1 MGGDQLYY
9 DLHTHTVWSDGELS
23 ATALVASA
31 ANAGVR
37 VLALTDHDT
46 VAGLQEAVSAA
57 DSHGIVLVSGVEI
70 SMSWQSFGV
79 HIVGLDIDPSH
90 EPLQRGLRRLQEIR
104 RARAVAIVQALA
116 DAGLGDA
123 REVLVREGV
132 VSRTH
137 IADWLVARG
146 HARDRAVAFKRFLA
160 RGGPGHVAVTWADM
174 AEVVS
179 WIRGAGGCA
188 VLAHPTRYRLSS
200 GRLRQL
206 VCEFAEAGG
215 GALEVVTAGLDA
227 GEIARLARLAEHH
240 HLRASVGSDYHKP
253 LPWRPHPGGL
263 PDLPANCVP
272 VWRERPRM
280 QPRGG
285 V

>member
-1 MGGDQLYY
+1 MYY

-23 ATALVASA
+23 ATALVACA
-31 ANAGVR
+31 ASVGVQ

-46 VAGLQEAVSAA
+46 VAGLAEAAAAA

-70 SMSWQSFGV
+70 SMSWQGFAV
-79 HIVGLDIDPSH
+79 HIVGLDIDPSY
-90 EPLQRGLRRLQEIR
+90 EPLERGLRRLQEIR
-104 RARAVAIVQALA
+104 RARAAAIVKALA
-116 DAGLGDA
+116 EAGLGDA

-137 IADWLVARG
+137 IADWLVDQG

-160 RGGPGHVAVTWADM
+160 RGGCGHVGVAWADM
-174 AEVVS
+174 AEVMS

-188 VLAHPTRYRLSS
+188 VLAHPTRYRLSG
-200 GRLRQL
+200 GRLQQL
-206 VCEFAEAGG
+206 VREFAQAGG
-215 GALEVVTAGLDA
+215 AALEVVTAGLDA
-227 GEIARLARLAEHH
+227 GEIARLARLAESY
-240 HLRASVGSDYHKP
+240 HLRASVGSDYHRP

-263 PDLPANCVP
+263 PDLPASCVP

-280 QPRGG
+280 QPRAG